1 MKIKTYQAATMQDA
15 LQAIKAELG
24 ADAVIL
30 STKQH
35 PQGKTRLGY
44 KLVEVTAAIDIEAP
58 RVHVRSNRGAAPPQ
72 PPFVP
77 DEPVHDDPKTGVTMP
92 FGEILRA
99 SLSGDSRSAL
109 LQQNTEPSGRDV
121 NQRDEEWQ
129 SLHDELKRIQA
140 RLDAREMA
148 STRPR
153 PCPSEAMPYY
163 ERLIERG
170 LEAKT
175 VQGLLHDVRAGL
187 PSGASAFHIQQALQN
202 AIAGQV
208 KTSGPLM
215 NKEDRKKTVILVGPT
230 GVGKTTSIAKLAA
243 YYRQHER
250 RSVALVTLDTYRIAA
265 VDQLRT
271 YADLIGV
278 TLDVALTR
286 GDAVRCIARRNDTDL
301 ILVDTAGRSP
311 GDRVGM
317 TEVHDILSL
326 NHPVEVHLVLSA
338 TTRERD
344 LKQYTNHYRGIP
356 FNRLLFT
363 KLDETTGLG
372 GAFDLMRTTGVRLS
386 CFCVG
391 QRVPEDLEL
400 ARPERLAEILM
411 GESGRMLEASTRTGM
426 RP

>member
-30 STKQH
+30 STKPH

-44 KLVEVTAAIDIEAP
+44 KMVEVTAAIDIAAP
-58 RVHVRSNRGAAPPQ
+58 RVYVPSNRPATPVQMPLVADHTRH
-72 PPFVP
+72 
-77 DEPVHDDPKTGVTMP
+77 DEPQTGPPMP

-99 SLSGDSRSAL
+99 SLREDSRTLSLHQDAG
-109 LQQNTEPSGRDV
+109 PPGRDM
-121 NQRDEEWQ
+121 NRRAEEWQ
-129 SLHDELKRIQA
+129 SLHDELKRIEA
-140 RLDAREMA
+140 RLDVRERT
-148 STRPR
+148 STEHNP
-153 PCPSEAMPYY
+153 PPPEAMPCY

-175 VQGLLHDVRAGL
+175 AQGLLYHVYAGL
-187 PSGASAFHIQQALQN
+187 PSGASAFHFQQALQS

-208 KTSGPLM
+208 KTSGPLL
-215 NKEDRKKTVILVGPT
+215 NRDDHKKTVILVGPT

-265 VDQLRT
+265 VDQLRM

-286 GDAVRCIARRNDTDL
+286 GDAVRCIARRRNADL

-344 LKQYTNHYRGIP
+344 LKQYTSHYRGIP
-356 FNRLLFT
+356 VTRLLFT

-372 GAFDLMRTTGVRLS
+372 GAFDLMRKTGVPLS
-386 CFCVG
+386 YFCVG

-400 ARPERLAEILM
+400 ARPERLAEILV
-411 GESGRMLEASTRTGM
+411 GESGHMLDASTRTGM
-426 RP
+426 MA

>member
-44 KLVEVTAAIDIEAP
+44 KLIEVTAAIDIDAP
-58 RVHVRSNRGAAPPQ
+58 RVSVPSNRPAAAEPVAL
-72 PPFVP
+72 VP
-77 DEPVHDDPKTGVTMP
+77 DHTRGDEPKTGVTRP

-99 SLSGDSRSAL
+99 SLSGDPQAVS
-109 LQQNTEPSGRDV
+109 LQQNTGPSGRDV
-121 NQRDEEWQ
+121 NRRDAEWQ

-140 RLDAREMA
+140 RLDSRERG
-148 STRPR
+148 STEHT
-153 PCPSEAMPYY
+153 PCPPEAMPYY

-175 VQGLLHDVRAGL
+175 AQGLLHDACAGL
-187 PSGASAFHIQQALQN
+187 PSRPSGFYMQQALQR
-202 AIAGQV
+202 AIAAQI

-215 NKEDRKKTVILVGPT
+215 SREDRKKTVILVGPT
-230 GVGKTTSIAKLAA
+230 GVGKTTTIAKLAA

-265 VDQLRT
+265 VDQLRM

-286 GDAVRCIARRNDTDL
+286 GDALRCIARRNDADL

-326 NHPVEVHLVLSA
+326 NHPVDVHLVLSA

-363 KLDETTGLG
+363 KLDETTGVG
-372 GAFDLMRTTGVRLS
+372 GAFDLMRQTGVPLS
-386 CFCVG
+386 YFCVG
-391 QRVPEDLEL
+391 QRVPEDLES
-400 ARPERLAEILM
+400 ARPERLADLLL
-411 GESGRMLEASTRTGM
+411 GESGRMLEESARTGTM
-426 RP
+426 S

>member
-44 KLVEVTAAIDIEAP
+44 KMVEVTAAIDIEAP
-58 RVHVRSNRGAAPPQ
+58 RVSVRSNRHAAPQKAPI
-72 PPFVP
+72 VP
-77 DEPVHDDPKTGVTMP
+77 DQTRQAVPKTAATMP

-99 SLSGDSRSAL
+99 SLSADPQAVF
-109 LQQNTEPSGRDV
+109 LQQDTGSSGRDV
-121 NQRDEEWQ
+121 DRRDEEWQ
-129 SLHDELKRIQA
+129 SLRDELKGIQT
-140 RLDAREMA
+140 RLDSRERA
-148 STRPR
+148 AAHGPW
-153 PCPSEAMPYY
+153 PPGAMPYY

-170 LEAKT
+170 LETKT
-175 VQGLLHDVRAGL
+175 AQELLHEVCREL
-187 PSGASAFHIQQALQN
+187 PSGVSAVGIQQALQRV
-202 AIAGQV
+202 IAGQI

-215 NKEDRKKTVILVGPT
+215 NKEDRKKTVILIGPT

-250 RSVALVTLDTYRIAA
+250 RSVALITLDTYRIAA
-265 VDQLRT
+265 VDQLRV

-286 GDAVRCIARRNDTDL
+286 GDALRCIARRNDADL

-317 TEVHDILSL
+317 TEVHDMLSL
-326 NHPVEVHLVLSA
+326 NHPVDVHLVLSA
-338 TTRERD
+338 TTREGD
-344 LKQYTNHYRGIP
+344 LKQYTNHYREIP
-356 FNRLLFT
+356 FNRVLLT
-363 KLDETTGLG
+363 KLDETTGVG
-372 GAFDLMRTTGVRLS
+372 GAFELMRRTGVPLS
-386 CFCVG
+386 YFCVG

-400 ARPERLAEILM
+400 ARPERLAEILV
-411 GESGRMLEASTRTGM
+411 GESGRMLQESVRTGM
-426 RP
+426 MP

>member
-24 ADAVIL
+24 PDAVIL

-35 PQGKTRLGY
+35 PQGRTRLGY
-44 KLVEVTAAIDIEAP
+44 KIVEVTAATDIEAP
-58 RVHVRSNRGAAPPQ
+58 RVHVPSSRQAAMPSRPLVADGLVHAEPKRS
-72 PPFVP
+72 
-77 DEPVHDDPKTGVTMP
+77 VTLP

-99 SLSGDSRSAL
+99 SLSEGHQAAS
-109 LQQNTEPSGRDV
+109 LQHREASSGQDV
-121 NQRDEEWQ
+121 NWRNEEWQ

-140 RLDAREMA
+140 RLDCREKA
-148 STRPR
+148 SMEHA
-153 PCPSEAMPYY
+153 PCTPEAMPYY

-175 VQGLLHDVRAGL
+175 AQDLLHEACAGQSPKFPAL
-187 PSGASAFHIQQALQN
+187 AMQQALQGT
-202 AIAGQV
+202 IASKV

-215 NKEDRKKTVILVGPT
+215 KREDRKKTVILVGPT

-243 YYRQHER
+243 YYRQCER
-250 RSVALVTLDTYRIAA
+250 RSVALVTCDTYRIAA
-265 VDQLRT
+265 VDQLRM

-286 GDAVRCIARRNDTDL
+286 GDAVRCISRRNDADL

-317 TEVHDILSL
+317 TEVHDMLSL

-363 KLDETTGLG
+363 KLDESTGVG
-372 GAFDLMRTTGVRLS
+372 GAFDLMRQTGVPLS
-386 CFCVG
+386 YFCVG

-400 ARPERLAEILM
+400 ARPERLANLLL
-411 GESGRMLEASTRTGM
+411 GESGQKVEESSRTGM
-426 RP
+426 MP

>member
-58 RVHVRSNRGAAPPQ
+58 RVHVRSNRHVSQQSPIM
-72 PPFVP
+72 P
-77 DEPVHDDPKTGVTMP
+77 DRTWHDEPKTGVTMP
-92 FGEILRA
+92 FGDFLRA
-99 SLSGDSRSAL
+99 SLSGGPHAVPPRQGTQLSG
-109 LQQNTEPSGRDV
+109 TEINRRDP
-121 NQRDEEWQ
+121 DWQ
-129 SLHDELKRIQA
+129 SLHEELKRVQA
-140 RLDAREMA
+140 RLDARE
-148 STRPR
+148 SGPSEHR
-153 PCPSEAMPYY
+153 PCPPECMPYY
-163 ERLIERG
+163 EGLIERG

-175 VQGLLHDVRAGL
+175 VQALLHDVRLGL
-187 PSGASAFHIQQALQN
+187 PAGPSAYHIHQALQT

-215 NKEDRKKTVILVGPT
+215 NKEDRKKTVILIGPT

-243 YYRQHER
+243 YYRQQER

-265 VDQLRT
+265 VDQLRM

-286 GDAVRCIARRNDTDL
+286 GDALRCIARRNDADL

-311 GDRVGM
+311 GDGVGM
-317 TEVHDILSL
+317 TEVRDILSL
-326 NHPVEVHLVLSA
+326 DHPVDVHLVLSA

-344 LKQYTNHYRGIP
+344 LKQYTTHYRGIP

-363 KLDETTGLG
+363 KLDETTGIG
-372 GAFDLMRTTGVRLS
+372 GAFDLMRMTGVPLS
-386 CFCVG
+386 YFTVG

-400 ARPERLAEILM
+400 VRPERFADLLL
-411 GESGRMLEASTRTGM
+411 GGSRRMLETSTRTE
-426 RP
+426 

>member
-44 KLVEVTAAIDIEAP
+44 KMVEVTAAIDIEAP
-58 RVHVRSNRGAAPPQ
+58 RVSVRSNRHAAPQQAPI
-72 PPFVP
+72 VP
-77 DEPVHDDPKTGVTMP
+77 DQMRHDVPKTEVTMP
-92 FGEILRA
+92 FGEILRV
-99 SLSGDSRSAL
+99 SLSGGSQAVL
-109 LQQNTEPSGRDV
+109 LQQDTGSSGRDM
-121 NQRDEEWQ
+121 NRRDEEWQ
-129 SLHDELKRIQA
+129 SLRDELKGIQA
-140 RLDAREMA
+140 RLDSREKA
-148 STRPR
+148 AEHGPW
-153 PCPSEAMPYY
+153 PPDAMPYY

-170 LEAKT
+170 LETKT
-175 VQGLLHDVRAGL
+175 AQELLHEVCPEL
-187 PSGASAFHIQQALQN
+187 PSGVSAVRIQQALQRV
-202 AIAGQV
+202 IAGQI

-215 NKEDRKKTVILVGPT
+215 NKEDRKKTIILIGPT

-250 RSVALVTLDTYRIAA
+250 RSVALITLDTYRIAA
-265 VDQLRT
+265 VDQLRV

-278 TLDVALTR
+278 TLDIALTR
-286 GDAVRCIARRNDTDL
+286 GDALRCIARRNDADL

-317 TEVHDILSL
+317 TEVHDMLSL
-326 NHPVEVHLVLSA
+326 NHPVDVHLVLSA
-338 TTRERD
+338 TTREGD

-356 FNRLLFT
+356 FNRVLLT
-363 KLDETTGLG
+363 KLDETTGVG
-372 GAFDLMRTTGVRLS
+372 GAFDLMRRTGVPLS
-386 CFCVG
+386 YFCVG

-400 ARPERLAEILM
+400 ARPERLAEILV
-411 GESGRMLEASTRTGM
+411 GESGRMLQESARTGM
-426 RP
+426 MP

>member
-44 KLVEVTAAIDIEAP
+44 KMVEVTAAIDIEAP
-58 RVHVRSNRGAAPPQ
+58 RVSVRSNRHAGPQ
-72 PPFVP
+72 QVPIVP
-77 DEPVHDDPKTGVTMP
+77 DQTRHDVSNTAATMP

-99 SLSGDSRSAL
+99 SLSADPQAVL
-109 LQQNTEPSGRDV
+109 LQHNTGSSGRDV
-121 NQRDEEWQ
+121 DRRDEEWQ
-129 SLHDELKRIQA
+129 SLRDELKGIQA
-140 RLDAREMA
+140 RLDSREKA
-148 STRPR
+148 AEHGPW
-153 PCPSEAMPYY
+153 PPHAMPYY

-170 LEAKT
+170 LEVRTA
-175 VQGLLHDVRAGL
+175 QELLHDVCPEL
-187 PSGASAFHIQQALQN
+187 PSGVSAVRIQQALQRV
-202 AIAGQV
+202 IAGQI

-215 NKEDRKKTVILVGPT
+215 NKEDRKKTIILIGPT

-250 RSVALVTLDTYRIAA
+250 RSVALITLDTYRIAA
-265 VDQLRT
+265 VDQLRV

-286 GDAVRCIARRNDTDL
+286 GDALRCMARRNDADL

-317 TEVHDILSL
+317 TEVHDMLSL
-326 NHPVEVHLVLSA
+326 NHPVDVHLVLSA

-344 LKQYTNHYRGIP
+344 LQQYTNHYRGIP
-356 FNRLLFT
+356 FNRVLLT
-363 KLDETTGLG
+363 KLDETTGVG
-372 GAFDLMRTTGVRLS
+372 GAFDLMRRTGVPLS
-386 CFCVG
+386 YFCVG
-391 QRVPEDLEL
+391 QRVPEDIEL
-400 ARPERLAEILM
+400 ARPERLAEILV
-411 GESGRMLEASTRTGM
+411 GESGRLLEESARTGM
-426 RP
+426 MP

>member
-44 KLVEVTAAIDIEAP
+44 KMIEVTAAIDIEAP
-58 RVHVRSNRGAAPPQ
+58 RVFVPSHRRAAPQQ
-72 PPFVP
+72 PPVVP
-77 DEPVHDDPKTGVTMP
+77 DDQVQDKPKTTVAMP
-92 FGEILRA
+92 FDEILRA
-99 SLSGDSRSAL
+99 SLKGASQAAS
-109 LQQNTEPSGRDV
+109 LQHDREVSGRDGRR
-121 NQRDEEWQ
+121 QDEEWQ

-140 RLDAREMA
+140 RLDSRERG
-148 STRPR
+148 STEHRPY
-153 PCPSEAMPYY
+153 PPEAIPYY

-175 VQGLLHDVRAGL
+175 AHELLHDMHACD
-187 PSGASAFHIQQALQN
+187 PSAASAFPIEQTLRRT
-202 AIAGQV
+202 IAGQI

-215 NKEDRKKTVILVGPT
+215 NREERKKTVILVGPT

-286 GDAVRCIARRNDTDL
+286 GDAVRCIARRNDAEL

-317 TEVHDILSL
+317 TEVHDMLSL
-326 NHPVEVHLVLSA
+326 NHPVDVHLVLSA

-344 LKQYTNHYRGIP
+344 LAQYTNHYRGIP

-363 KLDETTGLG
+363 KLDETTGVG
-372 GAFDLMRTTGVRLS
+372 GAFDLMRKTGVPLS
-386 CFCVG
+386 YFCVG

-400 ARPERLAEILM
+400 ARPERLADLLL
-411 GESGRMLEASTRTGM
+411 GESERRREESTRTEM
-426 RP
+426 RA